1 MVVNTIAPKAQINTA
16 ATPQTTGMVAGNS
29 NRGAVRVPAQAPA
42 ARPVTRQAY
51 APVRTV
57 APEYHP
63 VRFIAQTATADKT
76 ATATATPENPH
87 VSAQQGGQSGTSNA
101 SQSAHVQVTPRGV
114 YQQTTTTQNG
124 QATQSS
130 SFTPAQN
137 ASQGAAQS
145 NPNVGRTNPY
155 VNSQLPQNAQ
165 NSEKNTTI
173 QVDHSKLD
181 NDIAQAKKDGVQVA
195 HTADDQPIVVH
206 SQNEAHDYEDQASQ
220 EYNNEDQAIIK
231 ADNIQK
237 AYNADKS
244 AADAANQQIQQAGKD
259 AASQGVTVD
268 TSQTKTFDF
277 SGHTPSLQD
286 AQTMRGQIQS
296 LTQNELNQIKQA
308 EAKYKQEVDQAWQS
322 MGQSISGN
330 AGNYT
335 MGGPVHLV
343 DSGIKSTQGISAADA
358 PVYLHDGNNKPHLVY
373 CVQPYGVGPGVDGT
387 SDHVTLQTGIQGN
400 GDQQRTLA
408 GIMYLGFG
416 GPGNQGYSQLETHL
430 ALSYYLYH
438 NDLAHIKNWEQKHEG
453 VTDQI
458 ADQWLH
464 YGKVQQLIN
473 AAENWDKDGSIMY
486 RLYSGH
492 ADNTTNGNSQDAD
505 SDKNV
510 SGSRGSQL
518 LVAANFT
525 SRPTKIPVKVS
536 LINVRTPTVEAD
548 YHYMSAKLGN
558 TDTQT
563 SGSAMPNININV
575 SANANAKAKAKA
587 NANANVNVNANVK
600 GQGNANA
607 NGSAKGCGMSRGHG
621 CGMCGVGGRGC
632 GAGAATGT
640 GAGCGMGSGYGNC
653 GMVESVPACGGYGAV
668 DTGYGAGV
676 ASPLVATGAVS
687 GQGAVSMPVAAAAN
701 GAGAGNGAGEG
712 VAMPATGQKNGS
724 VLVDLAAV
732 AAAIVGGSMLLKKRN
747 A

>member
-16 ATPQTTGMVAGNS
+16 ATPQTTGMVVGNS

-63 VRFIAQTATADKT
+63 VRFIAQTAVADKT

-87 VSAQQGGQSGTSNA
+87 VSAQRGGQSGTSNA

-114 YQQTTTTQNG
+114 YQQTTTTRNG

-137 ASQGAAQS
+137 ASQGATT

-155 VNSQLPQNAQ
+155 VNTQLPQNAQ

-181 NDIAQAKKDGVQVA
+181 NDIAQAKKDGVQVT

-237 AYNADKS
+237 AYNADKELINTENS
-244 AADAANQQIQQAGKD
+244 AIQNAANEAKQAGVVIDPSAKVPLNYSD
-259 AASQGVTVD
+259 
-268 TSQTKTFDF
+268 
-277 SGHTPSLQD
+277 HTPSLQD
-286 AQTMRGQIQS
+286 AQTLHNAIATRAQTTI
-296 LTQNELNQIKQA
+296 NEIKQA
-308 EAKYKQEVDQAWQS
+308 EQKLQQERNQAWQS

-330 AGNYT
+330 ARADGK
-335 MGGPVHLV
+335 LI
-343 DSGIKSTQGISAADA
+343 DSGIKSTQGVSAADA
-358 PVYLHDGNNKPHLVY
+358 PVYLHNGNSAHLVY

-518 LVAANFT
+518 LVAANFQKLQT
-525 SRPTKIPVKVS
+525 FHASAPQMEAS
-536 LINVRTPTVEAD
+536 TPTVKAN
-548 YHYMSAKLGN
+548 YHYMSAKLGD

-563 SGSAMPNININV
+563 GGSALPNININV

-587 NANANVNVNANVK
+587 NANANVNVNANAK

-621 CGMCGVGGRGC
+621 RPMCGAGGRGC

-653 GMVESVPACGGYGAV
+653 GMVESVPACGGYGSV

-687 GQGAVSMPVAAAAN
+687 GQGAVSMPVAAAGN
-701 GAGAGNGAGEG
+701 GAGVGNGAGNGNG
-712 VAMPATGQKNGS
+712 VAMPATGQKSDS
-724 VLVDLAAV
+724 VIADLAAV
-732 AAAIVGGSMLLKKRN
+732 AAAVIGGSMLLKKRN

>member
-1 MVVNTIAPKAQINTA
+1 MVVNNPNMVAPKAQ
-16 ATPQTTGMVAGNS
+16 
-29 NRGAVRVPAQAPA
+29 PAS
-42 ARPVTRQAY
+42 ARPAVETGVSAPRVA
-51 APVRTV
+51 APVRT
-57 APEYHP
+57 APVVQESAPVYHP
-63 VRFIAQTATADKT
+63 TRLVAETATADKT

-124 QATQSS
+124 QTTQSS

-137 ASQGAAQS
+137 ASQGATT

-155 VNSQLPQNAQ
+155 VNTQLPQNAQ

-181 NDIAQAKKDGVQVA
+181 NDIAQAKKDGVQVT

-237 AYNADKS
+237 AYNADKTLINTENS
-244 AADAANQQIQQAGKD
+244 AIQNAANEAKQAGVLIDSSKPR
-259 AASQGVTVD
+259 QY
-268 TSQTKTFDF
+268 DF
-277 SGHTPSLQD
+277 SNHTPSLQD
-286 AQTMRGQIQS
+286 AQVLHNAITAGANSTIGS
-296 LTQNELNQIKQA
+296 IKQA
-308 EAKYKQEVDQAWQS
+308 EAKLKQEVDQAWQS

-330 AGNYT
+330 ARADGK
-335 MGGPVHLV
+335 LI
-343 DSGIKSTQGISAADA
+343 DSGIKSTQGVSAADA

-525 SRPTKIPVKVS
+525 KRPVLHIKVPTMEAS
-536 LINVRTPTVEAD
+536 VPTVKAD

-587 NANANVNVNANVK
+587 NANANVNVNANAK

-607 NGSAKGCGMSRGHG
+607 NGSSKGCGMSRGH
-621 CGMCGVGGRGC
+621 GC

-640 GAGCGMGSGYGNC
+640 GAGCGMGSGYGNY
-653 GMVESVPACGGYGAV
+653 GMVESVPACGGYGSV

-676 ASPLVATGAVS
+676 ASPLVAMGAVS
-687 GQGAVSMPVAAAAN
+687 GQGAVSMPVAAAGN
-701 GAGAGNGAGEG
+701 GAGVGNGAGEGNG

-724 VLVDLAAV
+724 VLADLAAV
-732 AAAIVGGSMLLKKRN
+732 AAAVIGGSMLIKKRN